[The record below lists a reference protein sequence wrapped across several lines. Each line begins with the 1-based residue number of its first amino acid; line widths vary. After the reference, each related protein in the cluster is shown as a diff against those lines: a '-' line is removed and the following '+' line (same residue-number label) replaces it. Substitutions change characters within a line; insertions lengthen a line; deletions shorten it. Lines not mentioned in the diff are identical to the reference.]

1 MFVDTHCHL
10 DDEKFSDVSEVIQ
23 KMRAEKVK
31 IAIDM
36 GCDFKSS
43 KRAESLSELYSEVY
57 FAAGVHPEN
66 VTEDYKKELKKI
78 EKLLSEKRCVAVGEI
93 GLDYHYE
100 PFNRELQ
107 KEVFALQLELANA
120 YDLPV
125 SIHSR
130 DATEDT
136 LRILKD
142 NKNKLKHSGV
152 MHCFSGSV
160 ETAKELLKL
169 GFYFG
174 FGGTVTFKNSVK
186 AVECAEFLPA
196 DAILTETD
204 SPYLAPVPKRGS
216 LNEPTNIPLILKKL
230 SEIKGIDEEVLK
242 NRVYLNTLDLFYK
255 IEK

>member
-1 MFVDTHCHL
+1 MFIDTHCHL
-10 DDEKFSDVSEVIQ
+10 DDQKFSDLSEVIRR
-23 KMRAEKVK
+23 MNDEHVE

-36 GCDFKSS
+36 GCDLASS
-43 KRAESLSELYSEVY
+43 VKAKNISDSYNEVF
-57 FAAGVHPEN
+57 FAAGIHPEN
-66 VTEDYKKELKKI
+66 VTENFKEELDRI
-78 EKLLSEKRCVAVGEI
+78 EKLLTEKKCVAVGEI

-100 PFNRELQ
+100 PFDRELQ
-107 KEVFALQLELANA
+107 KKVFISQIELANA

-136 LRILKD
+136 LSILKD
-142 NKNKLKHSGV
+142 NKNKLKSGGV
-152 MHCFSGSV
+152 MHCFSGSE

-186 AVECAEFLPA
+186 AVCCARLLPSNV
-196 DAILTETD
+196 ILTETD

-216 LNEPTNIPLILKKL
+216 VNEPSNIPFILKKL
-230 SEIKGIDEEVLK
+230 AEIRETDQDVLEDIVVSNAK
-242 NRVYLNTLDLFYK
+242 TLFYK
-255 IEK
+255 LKR